1 MNTSGHVLTAWLV
14 AIALSSMSSC
24 SKEADR
30 AAMAPPAASS
40 SAAALPTAATTTLAA
55 ASEAS
60 AASSV
65 GAAVASNDLEL
76 VFADGRVTSGP
87 NVLKVKKDDRVRLSL
102 TSDVADELH
111 LHGYNLHLHLSPG
124 RRTTLEFVAKKTG
137 RFTFELHHADV
148 ELGAIEVYPR

>member
-1 MNTSGHVLTAWLV
+1 MNTSGHVLTIVLV
-14 AIALSSMSSC
+14 ASALSCLSSC
-24 SKEADR
+24 SKEEDR
-30 AAMAPPAASS
+30 APIAPPAASS
-40 SAAALPTAATTTLAA
+40 SAATLAA
-55 ASEAS
+55 VSEAS
-60 AASSV
+60 APSSP

-124 RRTTLEFVAKKTG
+124 RRATLEFVAKKTG